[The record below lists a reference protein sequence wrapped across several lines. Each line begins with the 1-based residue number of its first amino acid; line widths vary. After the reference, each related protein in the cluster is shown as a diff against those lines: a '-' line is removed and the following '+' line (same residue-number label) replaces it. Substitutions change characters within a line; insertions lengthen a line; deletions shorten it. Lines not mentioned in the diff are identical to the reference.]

1 MRHILFT
8 SGTLSYSF
16 PPLSRRLFP
25 PQSMKHIMA
34 VVFTQ
39 TPEHIVCFRF
49 QFSASNIFVIFDT
62 HSRSERPFGPAFI
75 LSSDIDVIA
84 THVNQ
89 LLTQPS
95 ISKSNSKQDVTTSYP
110 ITALVIESRDRPSAI
125 DEQDLLTKSVA
136 FLFEKL
142 ITVDRTPSNLDLDT
156 LASGLEQ
163 LQVQETQSLVHAPRK
178 QDNNRQTSHSKP
190 LNRRNEFG
198 WQLNLQVSSTSSAV
212 DPKNNDF
219 AEYPKITESDTSRTE
234 KVKETPDVEDAVSDD
249 GRRKHATY
257 QFTNC
262 QHVFMSRSNAGNNA
276 CMCSSP
282 SCDFRADDFRQFCD
296 P

>member
-1 MRHILFT
+1 
-8 SGTLSYSF
+8 
-16 PPLSRRLFP
+16 
-25 PQSMKHIMA
+25 MA

-49 QFSASNIFVIFDT
+49 RSSAAHIFVIFDA

-75 LSSDIDVIA
+75 LASDIDVIA

-95 ISKSNSKQDVTTSYP
+95 TSKQDVITNYP
-110 ITALVIESRDRPSAI
+110 ITAIVIESRVRPSAI
-125 DEQDLLTKSVA
+125 DEQDLLAKSVA

-178 QDNNRQTSHSKP
+178 QDNIRQTSHSKP
-190 LNRRNEFG
+190 LNRRRSDFG
-198 WQLNLQVSSTSSAV
+198 WQLNLQVSGTSSAV
-212 DPKNNDF
+212 DPK
-219 AEYPKITESDTSRTE
+219 KTESDASGTE
-234 KVKETPDVEDAVSDD
+234 EVKETPDVEDTVSDD
-249 GRRKHATY
+249 DRRKHATY
-257 QFTNC
+257 QFTNS
-262 QHVFMSRSNAGNNA
+262 QHVFMSRLNAGNKT
-276 CMCSSP
+276 CMCFSP

-296 P
+296 S